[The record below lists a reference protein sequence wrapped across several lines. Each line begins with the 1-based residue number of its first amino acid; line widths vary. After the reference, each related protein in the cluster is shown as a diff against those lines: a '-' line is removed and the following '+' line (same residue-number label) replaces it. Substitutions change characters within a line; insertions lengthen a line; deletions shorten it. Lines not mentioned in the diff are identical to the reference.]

1 MIWAARRRTHTRK
14 CASQRATRIPVFQ
27 GSRALRELDPKA
39 ERRGGA
45 GPEGTAVASDSR
57 WETQGIGS
65 GQTDIVSIVNGDGT
79 EVPTPT
85 RRSVCRRGFVG
96 YAAEPRGPPRGWASV
111 PDSCVQARQLRTSDE
126 NRSSLRAPP
135 VRTGGRFTR
144 TAAEASVESRSGL
157 AGAGRWIRTCRCS
170 RQRAFPEKRPLR

>member
-1 MIWAARRRTHTRK
+1 MTPEGALHRAMTWAARRRTHTRK

-65 GQTDIVSIVNGDGT
+65 GQTDIVSIRERGRDRSPHSDPKVS
-79 EVPTPT
+79 VPTWI
-85 RRSVCRRGFVG
+85 RRVRG
-96 YAAEPRGPPRGWASV
+96 
-111 PDSCVQARQLRTSDE
+111 
-126 NRSSLRAPP
+126 
-135 VRTGGRFTR
+135 R
-144 TAAEASVESRSGL
+144 TA
-157 AGAGRWIRTCRCS
+157 
-170 RQRAFPEKRPLR
+170 